1 MKTNHVNVFCCCC
14 FSQKNK
20 SVNSN
25 AEFKAKK
32 KIQFL
37 RNRRMEKLVIKL
49 SLYCTQAR
57 EGHSN

>member
-32 KIQFL
+32 KNTVF
-37 RNRRMEKLVIKL
+37 EKQKNGK
-49 SLYCTQAR
+49 T
-57 EGHSN
+57 GH